1 MKVVKMNN
9 SVYHLKKI
17 LKKSALLKKIN
28 AILSSLKLEKNYD
41 KIFGHVTPI
50 INSLSDDKYN
60 ELKCK
65 AIEKITKNQKPRII
79 WVGAN
84 YEQDYSGFVQALS
97 RIGDVTV
104 FTRNSGSYGLEAPVI
119 RESIIFDK
127 ERQKN
132 SDRLYSIFEELGGS
146 QGVDVVMGQMWSTLV
161 DPAVLNKIR
170 STGVV
175 VINVAM
181 DDKLPVHWKT
191 DSRGRLAGAI
201 GLADSVDLT
210 LNTSKQAVSL
220 YAERGLPCIYW
231 PLASDGGVFVPAESK
246 KYDVVFIGS
255 NYGVRAKV
263 ISDLLSAGIDVKAFG
278 PGFPS
283 GLLGPEE
290 SAKIFGEAK
299 IVLGI
304 GFVGYSQRISTLKLR
319 DFDAMFTGAL
329 YITSR
334 NEDLEEIFF
343 EGEHIAYY
351 DSTQHLISLIKYY
364 LEHDEERKRIAR
376 SALKNA
382 NAHHRWDSRIEDI
395 FNFLGVKFEQ

>member
-1 MKVVKMNN
+1 MSNTI
-9 SVYHLKKI
+9 YHIKNI
-17 LKKSALLKKIN
+17 LKRSDLLKEFN
-28 AILSSLKLEKNYD
+28 AILSGVSLERNYK
-41 KIFGHVTPI
+41 KIFNNVTPI
-50 INSLSDDKYN
+50 TNSLNSKQHKDLRDKTI
-60 ELKCK
+60 K
-65 AIEKITKNQKPRII
+65 KIAVGRRPRII

-84 YEQDYSGFVQALS
+84 YEQDNSGFAQALS
-97 RIGDVTV
+97 KLGDVTV
-104 FTRNSGSYGLEAPVI
+104 FTRSCGVYGLEAPTI

-132 SDRLYSIFEELGGS
+132 SDRLYSIFEGLGGS
-146 QGVDVVMGQMWSTLV
+146 EGVDIVMGQMWSTLV
-161 DPAVLNKIR
+161 DPAVLDKIR

-201 GLADSVDLT
+201 GLADYVDLT

-220 YAERGLPCIYW
+220 YAKRGFPCIYW
-231 PLASDGGVFVPAESK
+231 PLASDGGVFAPAERK

-290 SAKIFGEAK
+290 SARIFGEAK

-334 NEDLEEIFF
+334 NEDLEEIFI
-343 EGEHIAYY
+343 ESEHIAYY
-351 DSTQHLISLIKYY
+351 DSTQHLISLIKFY
-364 LEHDEERKRIAR
+364 LENDEERERIA
-376 SALKNA
+376 KNA
-382 NAHHRWDSRIEDI
+382 LENAISCHRWDRRIGDV
-395 FNFLGVKFEQ
+395 FTFLGVDCEK